1 MQAQRLPR
9 YVVFGEALTDMIRQD
24 DGTWRSL
31 PGGSCWNVARV
42 GARLG
47 LHTGYA
53 GAVSMDAF
61 GDEIAAASRAAGL
74 DERFLQRVEAPP
86 FIAMVTSRH
95 PPRYVFLGENS
106 ADLHFRPELLPDG
119 WLEAADV
126 IHVGSLAL
134 ARGPLARRLVEQA
147 LMARQAGKRIAF
159 DPNFRNAM
167 RDATYRPTFELIAG
181 LASHIKVS
189 DEDLEGL
196 FPGLEQRDALA
207 ALRALAPDAEIL
219 FTRGADGLSLIRGDE
234 VLDAPA
240 RRVDVVDTVGCGDAS
255 MAGWIV
261 GLLLHPELRASC
273 QLARIAAVAATAAMH
288 AGPYAPTAQ
297 EVDALL
303 D

>member
-61 GDEIAAASRAAGL
+61 GDEIADAGAQAGL
-74 DERFLQRVEAPP
+74 DERFLQRVDAPP

-119 WLEAADV
+119 WLEAADF

-134 ARGPLARRLVEQA
+134 ARKLEREGDARRRGVE
-147 LMARQAGKRIAF
+147 
-159 DPNFRNAM
+159 
-167 RDATYRPTFELIAG
+167 
-181 LASHIKVS
+181 
-189 DEDLEGL
+189 LEGRRI
-196 FPGLEQRDALA
+196 GRAA
-207 ALRALAPDAEIL
+207 ALHRAL
-219 FTRGADGLSLIRGDE
+219 G
-234 VLDAPA
+234 
-240 RRVDVVDTVGCGDAS
+240 
-255 MAGWIV
+255 
-261 GLLLHPELRASC
+261 
-273 QLARIAAVAATAAMH
+273 AVAARQQSVEAQRAAGH
-288 AGPYAPTAQ
+288 
-297 EVDALL
+297 VV
-303 D
+303 

>member
-61 GDEIAAASRAAGL
+61 GDEIADASRAAGL
-74 DERFLQRVEAPP
+74 DERFLQRVDAPP

-106 ADLHFRPELLPDG
+106 ADLHFRPALLPDG

-167 RDATYRPTFELIAG
+167 RDAAYRPTFELIAG

-219 FTRGADGLSLIRGDE
+219 YTRGADGLTLIRADE

-255 MAGWIV
+255 MPGWIT
-261 GLLLHPELRASC
+261 GRRLHPELRASC

-297 EVDALL
+297 EVEALL

>member
-61 GDEIAAASRAAGL
+61 GDEIADASRAAGL

-119 WLEAADV
+119 WLEAADF

-167 RDATYRPTFELIAG
+167 RDAAYRATFEHIAG

-196 FPGLEQRDALA
+196 FPGFEQRDALA

-219 FTRGADGLSLIRGDE
+219 YTRGADGLSLIRGDE

-255 MAGWIV
+255 MAGWIT
-261 GLLLHPELRASC
+261 GLLLHPEMRPSC

-288 AGPYAPTAQ
+288 AGPYAPTAC
-297 EVDALL
+297 EVEALL
-303 D
+303 R